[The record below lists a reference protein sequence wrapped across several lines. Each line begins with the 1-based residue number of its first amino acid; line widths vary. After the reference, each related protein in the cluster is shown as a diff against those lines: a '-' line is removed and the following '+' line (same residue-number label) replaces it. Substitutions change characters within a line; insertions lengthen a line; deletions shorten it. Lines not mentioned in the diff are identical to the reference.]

1 MTNLK
6 NKIFPL
12 LIAFSALSV
21 SASAAFYSVSGL
33 SKLFAGAS
41 LEVIIMA
48 SSLEIAK
55 LVIASLLYQYWD
67 TINKALRV
75 YLTIA
80 AGVLILITSA
90 GIYGFL
96 SAAYQETANKEGI
109 VTQQITALETKKAL
123 YEETRDNLLA
133 DRKSNNE
140 LRGTLSKGSTTQ
152 YTDKN
157 GNLVVRTNNSAIRNI
172 ESTAKE
178 NERLASKLD
187 VVNDS
192 IFALETQILETR
204 VNSEAASELGPLKY
218 LSELTGVEMNRII
231 NWLLLIIIFV
241 FDPLAIALVI
251 AANFAFAQLR
261 PKKEHSIEDNEG
273 TDIYTEEDLSDWD
286 STLNDGLEDLPW
298 EEEETEDEDL
308 IPADDW
314 QIVDEEPQIEI
325 KMSGEPSLETLQIPQ
340 LTEDEKRWDYDG
352 DGILNDEERNRY
364 NIYKADAERFFK
376 DQSISSDAKQRM
388 RDYLDGKTKRYF

>member
-1 MTNLK
+1 MKNLK

-12 LIAFSALSV
+12 LIALSALSV

-48 SSLEIAK
+48 SSLEVAK

-67 TINKALRV
+67 SLNKGLRA
-75 YLTIA
+75 YLAVATC
-80 AGVLILITSA
+80 VLILITSA

-96 SAAYQETANKEGI
+96 SGAYQETANKEGI
-109 VTQQITALETKKAL
+109 VTQQITALETKKVL
-123 YEETRDNLLA
+123 YEETRDNFLA

-157 GNLVVRTNNSAIRNI
+157 GNLVVRTNYSAIRNI

-178 NERLASKLD
+178 NERLATKLD

-192 IFALETQILETR
+192 IFSLETQILETKI
-204 VNSEAASELGPLKY
+204 NSEATSELGPLKY

-251 AANFAFAQLR
+251 AANFAFNQLR
-261 PKKEHSIEDNEG
+261 PKKEKFIHEEEIDNPE
-273 TDIYTEEDLSDWD
+273 YKEFKE
-286 STLNDGLEDLPW
+286 W
-298 EEEETEDEDL
+298 EEATIQDSLEEEQYKGVPVYFDPETERPYIIEEEDEDEEEL
-308 IPADDW
+308 E
-314 QIVDEEPQIEI
+314 DEELIEPSI
-325 KMSGEPSLETLQIPQ
+325 EVKMSGEPSLETIQEQP
-340 LTEDEKRWDYDG
+340 R
-352 DGILNDEERNRY
+352 LNDDKLLN
-364 NIYKADAERFFK
+364 NPG
-376 DQSISSDAKQRM
+376 ISAWRKKKL
-388 RDYLDGKTKRYF
+388 RDYLDGNTKTYF

>member
-1 MTNLK
+1 MKNLK

-67 TINKALRV
+67 TINKGLRV

-96 SAAYQETANKEGI
+96 SAAYQETANKESI
-109 VTQQITALETKKAL
+109 VTQQIEALETKKVL

-178 NERLASKLD
+178 NERLAAKLD

-192 IFALETQILETR
+192 IFALETQILETQ

-218 LSELTGVEMNRII
+218 LSGLTGIEMDRII
-231 NWLLLIIIFV
+231 NWLLLVIIFV

-261 PKKEHSIEDNEG
+261 AKEGYHMYQEQPLEERVEDMRKVVDSYDDLKSEIENNEG
-273 TDIYTEEDLSDWD
+273 TDIYTEEDFSDWD
-286 STLNDGLEDLPW
+286 STLMDGLED
-298 EEEETEDEDL
+298 EDT
-308 IPADDW
+308 PPTDDW
-314 QIVDEEPQIEI
+314 KIVDEEPQIEV
-325 KMSGEPSLETLQIPQ
+325 KMSGEPSLEAIQNTD
-340 LTEDEKRWDYDG
+340 TSYEKKL
-352 DGILNDEERNRY
+352 LNDPG
-364 NIYKADAERFFK
+364 
-376 DQSISSDAKQRM
+376 ISSWRKKKI
-388 RDYLDGKTKRYF
+388 RDYLDGKIKSYW

>member
-1 MTNLK
+1 MKNLK
-6 NKIFPL
+6 SKIFPF

-67 TINKALRV
+67 TINKGLRV

-109 VTQQITALETKKAL
+109 VTQQIEALETKKAL

-152 YTDKN
+152 YTDKK
-157 GNLVVRTNNSAIRNI
+157 GNLVVRTNNAAIRNL

-178 NERLASKLD
+178 NEKLATKLD
-187 VVNDS
+187 IVNDS
-192 IFALETQILETR
+192 IFALETKILETQ
-204 VNSEAASELGPLKY
+204 VNSETTSELGPL
-218 LSELTGVEMNRII
+218 LS
-231 NWLLLIIIFV
+231 LIHI
-241 FDPLAIALVI
+241 
-251 AANFAFAQLR
+251 
-261 PKKEHSIEDNEG
+261 
-273 TDIYTEEDLSDWD
+273 
-286 STLNDGLEDLPW
+286 
-298 EEEETEDEDL
+298 
-308 IPADDW
+308 
-314 QIVDEEPQIEI
+314 
-325 KMSGEPSLETLQIPQ
+325 
-340 LTEDEKRWDYDG
+340 
-352 DGILNDEERNRY
+352 
-364 NIYKADAERFFK
+364 
-376 DQSISSDAKQRM
+376 
-388 RDYLDGKTKRYF
+388 